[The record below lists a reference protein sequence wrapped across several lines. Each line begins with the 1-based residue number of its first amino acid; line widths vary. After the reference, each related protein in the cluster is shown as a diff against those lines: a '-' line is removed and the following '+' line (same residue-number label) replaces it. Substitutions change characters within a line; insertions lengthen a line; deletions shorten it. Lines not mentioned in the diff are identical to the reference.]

1 MEEHIIESNDK
12 VWHHGK
18 KIGMASFKFNIRNQT
33 YVKQMQVCVRTE
45 EGIQKY
51 SPVFQEKEKSD
62 SLCPELIE
70 ITNIS
75 EEI

>member
-1 MEEHIIESNDK
+1 
-12 VWHHGK
+12 
-18 KIGMASFKFNIRNQT
+18 
-33 YVKQMQVCVRTE
+33 MQVCVRTE

-70 ITNIS
+70 ITNVS